1 MKSKGKSLAFAAVSL
16 PGAGRRAAQR
26 WGIPSPQLR
35 ETALR
40 YGAVLHTVVWTLEAF
55 QEEKKDVLVV
65 MGIWSS
71 PTLVTA
77 APSLG

>member
-16 PGAGRRAAQR
+16 PGAGRRAAQH
-26 WGIPSPQLR
+26 WGIPSLQLR
-35 ETALR
+35 ETALG
-40 YGAVLHTVVWTLEAF
+40 YSAVLHTVVWTLEAF

-71 PTLVTA
+71 PALVTA